1 MSTSQPVAP
10 APARRIW
17 PKRVLKVG
25 FFLALTLISILIV
38 FEIGFRIFYRL
49 IPLGVCASS
58 SIVGNYYC
66 QPYLVYDKPIDIAYR
81 YQPGYKTAGWW
92 NPADPHDANPGDE
105 TRPTGRNDTFWY
117 TFQTDEMGFPN
128 DEYTWRDQY
137 DVVIAGDSFTLRSAP
152 KTWIELLR
160 QQTGLSVLT
169 LGAPSW
175 GPLNEVEA
183 IKQYGLDKHPK
194 WVLVMYFEG
203 NDLYGTGQY
212 LERQPTG
219 LSWEEFDF
227 RNTPIT
233 QQLVM
238 PYMIQYLFDQL
249 RGNLDSSAHPYR
261 YPVTASTEAGSIQMV
276 LKDFQLLPMSAGYN
290 TLAHSDEFMA
300 TKAKL
305 LELKQEISIG
315 SAQTTLL
322 FGEYA
327 LDRDNPVF
335 RAFAEALFKKG
346 IAAVTVA
353 AGITADEMLR
363 FLSCLSAGET
373 VRGGALSQG
382 KLFSSPHITLTWIDF
397 GKFGFDETQE
407 SDEAESL
414 PLWENY
420 ISAIMGGALSSD
432 QSETFVMTG
441 RPADIARILNG
452 KIEWSGQHRSYDRIS
467 SA

>member
-160 QQTGLSVLT
+160 QQTGLRVLT

-183 IKQYGLDKHPK
+183 INQYGLD
-194 WVLVMYFEG
+194 
-203 NDLYGTGQY
+203 
-212 LERQPTG
+212 
-219 LSWEEFDF
+219 
-227 RNTPIT
+227 
-233 QQLVM
+233 
-238 PYMIQYLFDQL
+238 
-249 RGNLDSSAHPYR
+249 
-261 YPVTASTEAGSIQMV
+261 
-276 LKDFQLLPMSAGYN
+276 
-290 TLAHSDEFMA
+290 
-300 TKAKL
+300 
-305 LELKQEISIG
+305 
-315 SAQTTLL
+315 
-322 FGEYA
+322 
-327 LDRDNPVF
+327 
-335 RAFAEALFKKG
+335 
-346 IAAVTVA
+346 
-353 AGITADEMLR
+353 
-363 FLSCLSAGET
+363 
-373 VRGGALSQG
+373 
-382 KLFSSPHITLTWIDF
+382 
-397 GKFGFDETQE
+397 
-407 SDEAESL
+407 
-414 PLWENY
+414 
-420 ISAIMGGALSSD
+420 
-432 QSETFVMTG
+432 
-441 RPADIARILNG
+441 
-452 KIEWSGQHRSYDRIS
+452 
-467 SA
+467 